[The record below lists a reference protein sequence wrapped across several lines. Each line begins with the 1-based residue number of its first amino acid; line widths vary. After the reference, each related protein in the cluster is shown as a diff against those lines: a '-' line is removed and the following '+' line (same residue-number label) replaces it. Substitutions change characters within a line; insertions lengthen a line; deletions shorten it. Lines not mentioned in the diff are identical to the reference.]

1 MQFVQDVAGG
11 NTLHMDSGSWQC
23 EVITLCSRSNARGI
37 VRTLLSAAQDFA
49 LASHCQRIYLTTT
62 NDNTNAIRFY
72 QRSGW
77 QFSALHKGIVD
88 RVCAMKP
95 DLALLGFDNIQIRD
109 EIEFERWLCAANG
122 SPA

>member
-1 MQFVQDVAGG
+1 MK
-11 NTLHMDSGSWQC
+11 S
-23 EVITLCSRSNARGI
+23 SRSAVAATPAALFARSCPLRKTSRSLPI
-37 VRTLLSAAQDFA
+37 
-49 LASHCQRIYLTTT
+49 CQRIYLTTT

-88 RVCAMKP
+88 RVRAMKP

-122 SPA
+122 SHA